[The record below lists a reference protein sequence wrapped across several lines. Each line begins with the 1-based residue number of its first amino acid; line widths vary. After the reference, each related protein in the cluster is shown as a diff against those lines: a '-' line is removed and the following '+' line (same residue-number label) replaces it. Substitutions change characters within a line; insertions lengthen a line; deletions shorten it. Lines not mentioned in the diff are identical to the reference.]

1 MHIEWKII
9 KKRGYYRPV
18 LHYCVRLEEH
28 EKSLALPIVS
38 IESTIPQPDEDRQD
52 YCYPGL
58 FERAAGYKPTQ
69 FYTLEAPS
77 HKGHSW
83 TRSLTLPW
91 RNSNEYPEVE
101 RSFECLR
108 DALEA
113 EIDKANR
120 SQPINASGSVHTS
133 STAKIMLAPSL
144 LAERF
149 LRLAAGEHTAEAQAA
164 GQQ

>member
-91 RNSNEYPEVE
+91 RETNEYPEVE
-101 RSFECLR
+101 ESFQRLR
-108 DALEA
+108 AALEA
-113 EIDKANR
+113 EIERADN
-120 SQPINASGSVHTS
+120 SQPMSVSGSVQS
-133 STAKIMLAPSL
+133 SAAAKIMLAPNL

-149 LRLAAGEHTAEAQAA
+149 LRLAAGAQAA
-164 GQQ
+164 GQ